1 MDRGTASIIHMCI
14 ATVCLRM
21 GHLFY
26 SWFDKTKLEKKSMK
40 YVYVA
45 GGGGDDDSEAI
56 GALSVEV
63 PGM

>member
-1 MDRGTASIIHMCI
+1 MDRGTVSIIHMCI
-14 ATVCLRM
+14 AAVCLRM

-40 YVYVA
+40 YVYVCV
-45 GGGGDDDSEAI
+45 GGCEAI

>member
-1 MDRGTASIIHMCI
+1 MDRGAASIIHMCI

-40 YVYVA
+40 YVYV
-45 GGGGDDDSEAI
+45 GGGGEAI

>member
-1 MDRGTASIIHMCI
+1 MDRRVASVIYTCI

-26 SWFDKTKLEKKSMK
+26 SWLDKTKLEKKSMK
-40 YVYVA
+40 YVC
-45 GGGGDDDSEAI
+45 GGGGEAI
-56 GALSVEV
+56 GAMSVEV